1 MSVQFSDSYSCP
13 SGCRHLVYLPPPPR
27 QPALTAHTLMRQSEL
42 SPATKRPLVLPGGVR
57 NRITICHLV
66 SINHY
71 NPMRTSGFLRRHLM
85 KQVGTTSPGVGG
97 FMDLVHGPFFFLLLL
112 KNRHRFTIKCIP
124 AEQMCINMDE
134 WSRSPASRGVLKL
147 CLFAVTPSSHAEG
160 PASTSTTDQLNLV
173 NLD

>member
-57 NRITICHLV
+57 NRTTICHLV

-71 NPMRTSGFLRRHLM
+71 NPMRTSVFLRRHLI

-97 FMDLVHGPFFFLLLL
+97 LFMDLFFLLL

-124 AEQMCINMDE
+124 AEQMCIDMDK

-147 CLFAVTPSSHAEG
+147 CLSAVTPSLHAEG
-160 PASTSTTDQLNLV
+160 PVSTSTTDQLNLV